1 MGAMTLDTAVWRAPA
16 VERPDG
22 SLTAP
27 ERELLQGYLDFYR
40 TTLLFKCAGLTA
52 EQLAERPSPPSNLSL
67 LGLIRHLTKVERIWF
82 RIHFAETPAAPLF
95 APELGKDADFELIDP
110 ADAQATYEGL
120 IAEWKLSD
128 EAAADHSLDDRFTFG
143 GTESTLRMIYI
154 HLIGEYGRHC
164 GHADLLREQLDGTT
178 GA

>member
-1 MGAMTLDTAVWRAPA
+1 MTWTAPE
-16 VERPDG
+16 VERPSG
-22 SLTAP
+22 SLVAP
-27 ERELLQGYLDFYR
+27 ERDLLAGYLDFYR
-40 TTLLFKCAGLTA
+40 ATLLYKCAGLTA
-52 EQLAERPSPPSNLSL
+52 EQLAVRSAPPSTLSL

-82 RIHFAETPAAPLF
+82 RIHFAEVPAEPLF

-110 ADAQATYEGL
+110 ARAQAEYEGL

-128 EAAADHSLDDRFTFG
+128 EAAAGHDLDDRFTFA

-154 HLIGEYGRHC
+154 HLIGEYARHC
-164 GHADLLREQLDGTT
+164 GHADLVREHLDGTT

>member
-1 MGAMTLDTAVWRAPA
+1 MNNTAVWTAPE

-27 ERELLQGYLDFYR
+27 EAELLQGYLDFYR
-40 TTLLFKCAGLTA
+40 RTLLFKCAGLTA

-82 RIHFAETPAAPLF
+82 RIHFADGDPVEPLF

-110 ADAQATYEGL
+110 ADAQAAYEGL

-128 EAAADHSLDDRFTFG
+128 AAAAGRSLDERFTFR

-154 HLIGEYGRHC
+154 HMIGEYGRHC
-164 GHADLLREQLDGTT
+164 GHADLLREQLDGVT

>member
-1 MGAMTLDTAVWRAPA
+1 MTWRAPA

-40 TTLLFKCAGLTA
+40 ATLLFKCAGLTA
-52 EQLAERPSPPSNLSL
+52 AELAARPSPPSNLSL

-82 RIHFAETPAAPLF
+82 RIHLAAEPAEPLF
-95 APELGKDADFELIDP
+95 APELGKDADFELID
-110 ADAQATYEGL
+110 AAQAEAAYDGL

-128 EAAADHSLDDRFTFG
+128 EAAAGRSLDDRFTFK

-154 HLIGEYGRHC
+154 HLIGEYARHC
-164 GHADLLREQLDGTT
+164 GHADLVREQLDGTT